1 MAVGIT
7 RPDRNQREM
16 RVHSGQQLRG
26 GGSRAAVVSYF
37 EQVRI
42 RLLFGESL
50 LRPSFRIAF
59 QMVAQT

>member
-1 MAVGIT
+1 MSFLQPRWNLGPGMAAGIT
-7 RPDRNQREM
+7 RPHRNQREM

-26 GGSRAAVVSYF
+26 GGNRAAMVSYF

-50 LRPSFRIAF
+50 L
-59 QMVAQT
+59 